1 MESSV
6 VLSLQGWVNSTLGE
20 EISSRSVLNYSS
32 FFSILCICD
41 TSSVQLSELTG
52 KLSNDLV

>member
-1 MESSV
+1 M